1 MPIINSTNTDLLKEF
16 YDKDIFQISEI
27 RATHQD
33 IRPLKIGIVNLMPNK
48 KETEIHLM
56 KMLSNTPLQI
66 ELDLIRTKS
75 RKSKLTDME
84 YLTKNYKTLDEI
96 RDNKYD
102 GLIIT
107 GAPVEHL
114 EFEEIDYWDELNELF
129 EFARTKVYSSLFIC
143 WASQAALYYYY
154 GVKKR
159 GLGSKLSGVFEYE
172 LVQDSKLTRGMD
184 DRFFYPQSRNTEN
197 DEEELKNIPDLK
209 ILARSDEGGVCLSS
223 STDER
228 FVFISGH
235 GEYDADTLYN
245 EYIRD
250 FNKGINPKL
259 PKNYFKNDDPSEKIV
274 VRWKANAS
282 LIFSNWINYFVYQQT
297 PYQIEEIKQKLLKK

>member
-16 YDKDIFQISEI
+16 YDKDIFQIPEL
-27 RATHQD
+27 RATTQD

-56 KMLSNTPLQI
+56 KALSNTPLQI

-75 RKSKLTDME
+75 RKSKYTDME

-96 RDNKYD
+96 KNNKYD

-114 EFEEIDYWDELNELF
+114 EFEEIDYWDELKELF
-129 EFARTKVYSSLFIC
+129 EFARTHVYSSLFIC

-154 GVKKR
+154 GVQKR
-159 GLGSKLSGVFEYE
+159 NLGSKLSGVFEYE
-172 LVQDSKLTRGMD
+172 LAEDSKLTRGLD
-184 DRFFYPQSRNTEN
+184 DNFFYPQSRNTEN
-197 DEEELKNIPDLK
+197 EEAELRKVPDLK
-209 ILARSDEGGVCLSS
+209 ILARSDEAGVCISS
-223 STDER
+223 SVDER

-235 GEYDADTLYN
+235 GEYDTDTLYN

-250 FNKGINPKL
+250 LNKGINTSIPR
-259 PKNYFKNDDPSEKIV
+259 NYFKK
-274 VRWKANAS
+274 
-282 LIFSNWINYFVYQQT
+282 
-297 PYQIEEIKQKLLKK
+297 